1 VRVAITGGSG
11 VVGSALTSHLV
22 ESGFEVRALARS
34 TRSGSKVASL
44 GATPVPGDVLDY
56 DSVSALVDG
65 CEWVFHVAGVNEMC
79 TRDLSHMWRVNV
91 EGTRLVMNACREAGV
106 SRLIHTSSV
115 VTIGERKGEVAT
127 ESTTHRGFYLSEYER
142 TKTEAERLLFSEA
155 RGLDVVAVN
164 PSSVQGPGRATGTG
178 RIILNAARGKLP
190 FLIDTTISLV
200 DIDDC
205 ARGHLLAA
213 RRGAA
218 GERYLLSGATLT
230 MREAVALLSEVTDH
244 EVSPRFL
251 PIGVIHAIS
260 VVVEVAFRVVRRRP
274 PVCREAV
281 RVIDHG
287 HHCDGSRATTELGLH
302 YTPVKE
308 TIRRTIEWFADEG
321 LLQPSN

>member
-1 VRVAITGGSG
+1 MRVAITGGSG
-11 VVGSALTSHLV
+11 VVGTAVTSHLV
-22 ESGFEVRALARS
+22 ESGFEVKALARS
-34 TRSGSKVASL
+34 ARSGSKVASL
-44 GATPVPGDVLDY
+44 GATPFPGDVLDY
-56 DSVSALVDG
+56 DSVRSLVDS

-79 TRDLSHMWRVNV
+79 TRDPSHMWRVNV
-91 EGTRLVMNACREAGV
+91 EGTRIVMDACREAGV

-127 ESTTHRGFYLSEYER
+127 ELTTHRGFYLSEYER

-164 PSSVQGPGRATGTG
+164 PASVQGPGRATGTG

-213 RRGAA
+213 RRGAS

-230 MREAVALLSEVTDH
+230 LREAVALLSEVTDQ

-251 PIGVIHAIS
+251 PTGVIYAIS
-260 VVVEVAFRVVRRRP
+260 AMVEILFRAIGRHP
-274 PVCREAV
+274 PICREVV

-287 HHCDGSRATTELGLH
+287 HRHDGSRATRELGLE
-302 YTPVKE
+302 YTPIDD
-308 TIRRTIEWFADEG
+308 TLRRTVEWFGVED
-321 LLQPSN
+321 LL

>member
-1 VRVAITGGSG
+1 MRVAITGGSG
-11 VVGSALTSHLV
+11 VVGTAVTSHLV
-22 ESGFEVRALARS
+22 ESGFEVKALARS
-34 TRSGSKVASL
+34 TKSGSKVASL

-56 DSVSALVDG
+56 DSVLSLVDG

-79 TRDLSHMWRVNV
+79 TRDPSHMWRVNV

-115 VTIGERKGEVAT
+115 VTIGERKGENAT
-127 ESTTHRGFYLSEYER
+127 ESTSHRGFYLSEYER

-155 RGLDVVAVN
+155 HGLDIVAVN

-190 FLIDTTISLV
+190 FLIDTTISLI

-213 RRGAA
+213 RRGAS

-251 PIGVIHAIS
+251 PTGVIYAIS
-260 VVVEVAFRVVRRRP
+260 VVVEIAFRVIRRRP
-274 PVCREAV
+274 PICREAV

-287 HHCDGSRATTELGLH
+287 HHYDGSRAATELGLR

-321 LLQPSN
+321 LLQPNN